1 MNKDWHFQH
10 QENCPQKK
18 GFCIM
23 EGSRGQGTTVPSWK
37 LKFRDLMC
45 KYQAVIFA
53 NKVLRLEEFNY
64 PSCPTKSGTVKRH

>member
-1 MNKDWHFQH
+1 
-10 QENCPQKK
+10 
-18 GFCIM
+18 M
-23 EGSRGQGTTVPSWK
+23 EVSRGQGTTVPLWK
-37 LKFRDLMC
+37 SKLRDLMR